1 MMMTKGAAVCDIIY
15 SPPET
20 MLLARAKALGLS
32 TLNGLGMLI
41 YQAVFALEEFT
52 DVKIDA
58 QEVLPAVKAALNEA
72 MNA

>member
-1 MMMTKGAAVCDIIY
+1 MTLFY

>member
-1 MMMTKGAAVCDIIY
+1 
-15 SPPET
+15 